1 MNYEIQI
8 LFKELIDSVN
18 GVTYK
23 LDQLKE
29 IVDSPDGWGVGAT
42 IGATLAAALVTWKL
56 GRRQEKLQGQQ
67 LKIQERQND
76 LQEQQV
82 KLQEQQN
89 SLQERQLRAEEYNIY
104 RGLYEVIFSIHKATE
119 GFAIKIYTIL
129 ASDGNVKVWTWEDVR
144 KDITKLQTDLD
155 LKSIDID
162 LKFPEYSYLSESYKL
177 ILSLMDGI
185 LFRVEKF
192 EKEGFINSAIIVD
205 TSTMISNINRGNKQ
219 LIQLISENIKDDK
232 ERNNLTQAFIAL
244 YTYYENI
251 QKTSFLN
258 EVKDKI

>member
-29 IVDSPDGWGVGAT
+29 IVDSPDAWGVGAT

-56 GRRQEKLQGQQ
+56 GRRQEKLQEQQ

-76 LQEQQV
+76 
-82 KLQEQQN
+82 
-89 SLQERQLRAEEYNIY
+89 LQERQLRAEEYNIY
-104 RGLYEVIFSIHKATE
+104 RSLYEVIFSIHKATE
-119 GFAIKIYTIL
+119 GLAIKIYTIL
-129 ASDGNVKVWTWEDVR
+129 ASDSNVKVWTWEDVR
-144 KDITKLQTDLD
+144 KDITRLQTDLE

-162 LKFPEYSYLSESYKL
+162 LKFPKYSHLSESYKL
-177 ILSLMDGI
+177 ILSLIDGI
-185 LFRVEKF
+185 LFRIERF
-192 EKEGFINSAIIVD
+192 EKEGLINSAIIVD
-205 TSTMISNINRGNKQ
+205 TSTIISNLNRGNKQ

-258 EVKDKI
+258 EVKNKI